1 MTFTKHMI
9 LGGAV
14 IGLIAF
20 FLPLISAGG
29 RSASALDI
37 FKGMDSVQAAV
48 DSDVAHADA
57 DTRRVGDEMSKLADE
72 VKGYIAVMFGPL
84 LVCAV
89 IGGVAQARK
98 KLGRLGGLGALLFG
112 LVSAFLSLV
121 LLMVAQK
128 DAASGSPGIGLW
140 LAVLGGCAA
149 TIGGLLAL
157 IKPDRGGAF

>member
-37 FKGMDSVQAAV
+37 FKGMDSVKAAV
-48 DSDVAHADA
+48 DTEVEHADA
-57 DTRRVGDEMSKLADE
+57 DMRKAGDEMSKLADE
-72 VKGYIAVMFGPL
+72 VKGYIAIMFAPL
-84 LVCAV
+84 VLCAA

-140 LAVLGGCAA
+140 LAVLGSCAA
-149 TIGGLLAL
+149 TVGGLLAL
-157 IKPDRGGAF
+157 IKPDRGGSF